1 MDIKISKE
9 EISKHVGVG
18 KALHADWMAKVELVV
33 KGVYKPEDLKPVPYT
48 QSEFGK
54 LFQSF
59 SGEFHNL
66 PTFKAIVTPL
76 EGLHNMYVEIYQ
88 NLTSKKPMFTGQDK
102 WDHLQLEKS
111 CDTYSKMKEVSNTL
125 YESIDRFLQ
134 EYSLGATM
142 Y

>member
-9 EISKHVGVG
+9 EISKHVGMG

-59 SGEFHNL
+59 SGEFHTL
-66 PTFKAIVTPL
+66 PTFTAIITPL
-76 EGLHNMYVEIYQ
+76 EGLHNMYIEIYQ
-88 NLTSKKPMFTGQDK
+88 GLTSKKPMFTGQEK
-102 WDHLQLEKS
+102 WTQLQIEKS

-125 YESIDRFLQ
+125 YESIDRFLK
-134 EYSLGATM
+134 EYSMGTTM
-142 Y
+142 F